1 MKYVL
6 GIDVGTT
13 GTKTI
18 LFSEK
23 GERIAHAY
31 RSYPLSNPTIGASE
45 QNADDWWRAV
55 CETVREAV
63 SERAITDDI
72 VAISLSTQGG
82 TVVLTDG
89 AGAPLCPA
97 IVWND
102 SRFEVERE
110 KYLREVGDE
119 KSLYL
124 KTGWKLGKGRP
135 LLAVRYIK
143 DNYPQLFEKV
153 SRVLTVPSYISLKMT
168 GRAATDFSNAGI
180 DEFCDISNKKYD
192 EELIDFAGI
201 KREYLA
207 EFVPSGEVIGN
218 LTAQAAKELGLSEK
232 TVLVSGAHDQ
242 YAVSLGAGATNP
254 GDIII
259 GSGTCWVVT
268 ALGKEFDFDSG
279 FAQSVSAVDGLFGT
293 LRSLSTGG
301 VCLEWLRNNV
311 ARRSDTDEPI
321 DYKTLDSLTAD
332 LRACEDGL
340 FFFPFRG
347 IYGEKDGFTKAAFV
361 GMDLS
366 HNRYHL
372 ARAVMEGVVFQI
384 LWMMEG
390 FKTKP
395 SKEGIKLT
403 GGASR
408 SPVWCKFLADVS
420 GLPVMIPDVADL
432 GCVGA
437 AVLAGVGS
445 GIYSSAAEGYALF
458 SVDER
463 VLLPDARMTEIYRPI
478 FEKYKNTARALGASY

>member
-18 LFSEK
+18 LFSENGK
-23 GERIAHAY
+23 RIAHAY
-31 RSYPLSNPTIGASE
+31 RSYPLYNPSIGASE
-45 QNADDWWRAV
+45 QNAEDWWRAV
-55 CETVREAV
+55 CETVREV
-63 SERAITDDI
+63 ISDKGITDDVI
-72 VAISLSTQGG
+72 AISLSTQGG
-82 TVVLTDG
+82 TVVLTDADG
-89 AGAPLCPA
+89 VPLRPA

-102 SRFEVERE
+102 SRFEAERE

-119 KSLYL
+119 ESIYL

-135 LLAVRYIK
+135 LLAVRYLK
-143 DNYPQLFEKV
+143 DNEPQLFARIR
-153 SRVLTVPSYISLKMT
+153 RVLTVPGYISLKMT
-168 GRAATDFSNAGI
+168 GRAATDLSNAGI
-180 DEFCDISNKKYD
+180 DEFCDISNQKYD
-192 EELIDFAGI
+192 EALLDFAGI
-201 KREYLA
+201 NREYLA
-207 EFVPSGEVIGN
+207 DIVPSGEVIGT
-218 LTAQAAKELGLSEK
+218 LTEQAARELGLSEK

-254 GDIII
+254 GDILI

-268 ALGKEFDFDSG
+268 ALGREFDFDSG
-279 FAQSVSAVDGLFGT
+279 FAQSVSAVGGLFGT

-301 VCLEWLRNNV
+301 VCLEWLRNNI
-311 ARRSDTDEPI
+311 ARRTDSDEPI
-321 DYKTLDSLTAD
+321 DYKTLDALTAD

-340 FFFPFRG
+340 FFFPFKG
-347 IYGEKDGFTKAAFV
+347 TYGEKNGFNKAAFV

-384 LWMMEG
+384 LWMMED

-395 SKEGIKLT
+395 SKDGIKLT

-420 GLPVMIPDVADL
+420 GLPVIIPDMADL

-437 AVLAGVGS
+437 AVLAGVGA
-445 GIYSSAAEGYALF
+445 GIYSSATEGHALF
-458 SVDER
+458 SVDEKI
-463 VLLPDARMTEIYRPI
+463 LYPDAGMTEKYRPI

>member
-1 MKYVL
+1 MKYFL

-13 GTKTI
+13 GTKSI

-31 RSYPLSNPTIGASE
+31 RSYPLYNPAIGASE

-55 CETVREAV
+55 CETVRAVV
-63 SERAITDDI
+63 SEGGVCDEV

-82 TVVLTDG
+82 TVVITDE
-89 AGAPLCPA
+89 AGTPLRPA

-102 SRFEVERE
+102 SRFEAERE
-110 KYLREVGDE
+110 KYLIEIGDE

-135 LLAVRYIK
+135 LLAVRYIR
-143 DNYPQLFEKV
+143 DNDPQLFNRIR
-153 SRVLTVPSYISLKMT
+153 RVLTVPSYISLKMT
-168 GRAATDFSNAGI
+168 GRAATDLSNAGI
-180 DEFCDISNKKYD
+180 DDFCDISKQEYD
-192 EELIDFAGI
+192 ESLLEFAGI
-201 KREYLA
+201 KKEYLA
-207 EFVPSGEVIGN
+207 DIVRSGEIIGN
-218 LTAQAAKELGLSEK
+218 LTTQAANELGLSEK

-254 GDIII
+254 GDILI

-268 ALGKEFDFDSG
+268 ALGDELDFDCG

-301 VCLEWLRNNV
+301 VCLEWLRNNI
-311 ARRSDTDEPI
+311 ARRNDTDEPI
-321 DYKTLDSLTAD
+321 DYKTLDTFTED

-340 FFFPFRG
+340 FFFPFKG
-347 IYGEKDGFTKAAFV
+347 IYGEKNVFNKAAFV

-384 LWMMEG
+384 LWMMED

-420 GLPVMIPDVADL
+420 GLPVKIPDMADL

-445 GIYSSAAEGYALF
+445 GIYSSTTEGQALF

-463 VLLPDARMTEIYRPI
+463 ILYPDGHMTEKYRPL
-478 FEKYKNTARALGASY
+478 FEKYKNIAKALGAAY

>member
-13 GTKTI
+13 GTKAI
-18 LFSEK
+18 LFSEN
-23 GERIAHAY
+23 GERVAHAY
-31 RSYPLSNPTIGASE
+31 RSYPLYNPTIGASE
-45 QNADDWWRAV
+45 QNAEDWWCAV
-55 CETVREAV
+55 CETVREVV
-63 SERAITDDI
+63 SGRSVTDD
-72 VAISLSTQGG
+72 VAAISLSTQGG
-82 TVVLTDG
+82 TVVLTDEEG
-89 AGAPLCPA
+89 VPLRPA

-102 SRFEVERE
+102 SRFELERE
-110 KYLREVGDE
+110 KYLHEVGDE
-119 KSLYL
+119 QSIYL

-135 LLAVRYIK
+135 LLAVRYLK
-143 DNYPQLFEKV
+143 DNDPQLFERIR
-153 SRVLTVPSYISLKMT
+153 RVLTVPGYISLKMT
-168 GRAATDFSNAGI
+168 GRAATDLSNAGI

-192 EELIDFAGI
+192 KSLLDFAGI
-201 KREYLA
+201 KEEYLA
-207 EFVPSGEVIGN
+207 EIVPSGEVIGN
-218 LTAQAAKELGLSEK
+218 LTARAAGELGLSTK

-242 YAVSLGAGATNP
+242 YAVSLGAGATEP
-254 GDIII
+254 GDILI

-268 ALGKEFDFDSG
+268 ALGKELDFDSG

-301 VCLEWLRNNV
+301 VCLEWLRNNI
-311 ARRSDTDEPI
+311 ARRNDTEEPI
-321 DYKTLDSLTAD
+321 DYKTLDALTAD

-347 IYGEKDGFTKAAFV
+347 TYGEKNGFDKAAFV

-384 LWMMEG
+384 LWMMEA

-420 GLPVMIPDVADL
+420 GLPVMIPDMADL

-437 AVLAGVGS
+437 AVLAGVGAD
-445 GIYSSAAEGYALF
+445 IYSSTTEGCALF

-463 VLLPDARMTEIYRPI
+463 VLFPDARMTEIYKPL
-478 FEKYKNTARALGASY
+478 FEKYKSIARALGASY